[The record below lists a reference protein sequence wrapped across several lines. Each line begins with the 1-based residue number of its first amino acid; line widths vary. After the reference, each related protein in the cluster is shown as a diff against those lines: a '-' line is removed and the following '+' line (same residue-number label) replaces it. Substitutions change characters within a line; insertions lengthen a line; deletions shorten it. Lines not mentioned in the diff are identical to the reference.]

1 MLKKALV
8 VMAQIVFLLSLVL
21 FCVDGKIN
29 FANTFENER
38 RAHDIARRV
47 NEMEGASWTAAVYAE
62 AASLSQD
69 EKRKFFLGVLDG
81 EASDEKAGEPLKKK
95 IPSLGVPSDW
105 DWRTGNKSLSTC
117 VGSIQ
122 NQLKC
127 GSCWAVSAVE
137 VLADRRCIAM
147 RQAQPGAARIQMSA
161 LDLVACDKMCKF
173 ITRCCRGC
181 AGGYPS
187 LAWKFIQEKGVVSS
201 ECMPYNLTKSL
212 LCPVPKCFGTR
223 EQQKAYK
230 VKKYAKIY
238 GGAPS
243 IRREIFQSGPVQ
255 ATFSVYEDFMNYHS
269 GIYKHVTGKLLGLHA
284 VKVVGF
290 GYDRNSSTA
299 YWSVANSWGETW
311 GNQGFFKIAVG
322 QCEFELNMYTATPC
336 TSNSTYFC

>member
-1 MLKKALV
+1 
-8 VMAQIVFLLSLVL
+8 MAQIVFLLSLVL

-29 FANTFENER
+29 FANTFEIER

-161 LDLVACDKMCKF
+161 LDLVACDKMC
-173 ITRCCRGC
+173 
-181 AGGYPS
+181 
-187 LAWKFIQEKGVVSS
+187 
-201 ECMPYNLTKSL
+201 
-212 LCPVPKCFGTR
+212 
-223 EQQKAYK
+223 
-230 VKKYAKIY
+230 
-238 GGAPS
+238 
-243 IRREIFQSGPVQ
+243 
-255 ATFSVYEDFMNYHS
+255 
-269 GIYKHVTGKLLGLHA
+269 
-284 VKVVGF
+284 
-290 GYDRNSSTA
+290 
-299 YWSVANSWGETW
+299 
-311 GNQGFFKIAVG
+311 
-322 QCEFELNMYTATPC
+322 
-336 TSNSTYFC
+336 